1 MAITINTSALL
12 AVLLNEEHKEEIVE
26 HTKGYDLQA
35 PASLDAEVGKALS
48 AMFKRD
54 RLALDKAKEVVKQFK
69 QIPIRRTKLRLAEA
83 LKLANAYNIYAYDA
97 YVLDCAKQYRTP
109 LLSLDSKEIE
119 IAKKLGLTV
128 LEVSK

>member
-1 MAITINTSALL
+1 MAITIDTSALL

-35 PASLDAEVGKALS
+35 PASQDAEVGNALS